1 MRRHSSSMLILQ
13 NRHEALG
20 ILYYSRAMYPEA
32 VNEVRSAVALAVI
45 CYGTNHWI
53 PREMRNTLEQ
63 YQQRMIV
70 FHGGVPNVAFAPSTM
85 PGPAPPE
92 GGSRSGSPVWVLE
105 RDDFPEAFQRDKY
118 LIDQLG
124 PVGGVV

>member
-1 MRRHSSSMLILQ
+1 MLILQ
-13 NRHEALG
+13 NRHKALG
-20 ILYYSRAMYPEA
+20 TLYYSRAMFPEA
-32 VNEVRSAVALAVI
+32 VNELRSAVALAVI
-45 CYGTNHWI
+45 CYGTNHWK
-53 PREMRNTLEQ
+53 PRDLRNTLEQ
-63 YQQRMIV
+63 YQQRMIM
-70 FHGGVPNVAFAPSTM
+70 FHGGIPNAAFASQSEL

-105 RDDFPEAFQRDKY
+105 RDDFPEAFQRDKN